1 MLNIS
6 LSVLRLF
13 GEPRLILEKR
23 PGIAGALILQDTD
36 DELQA
41 AKEVSFYLVNAD
53 PERVARAVE
62 AFNREIAN
70 ANQ

>member
-13 GEPRLILEKR
+13 GEPRLILERR
-23 PGIAGALILQDTD
+23 PGIAGALILQDTAD
-36 DELQA
+36 AFPA
-41 AKEVSFYLVNAD
+41 ANAVTFSMVNAD

-62 AFNREIAN
+62 AFNREIAR
-70 ANQ
+70 